1 MKKAAGIL
9 LILFFSIMLYLTVF
23 SQTMLDKTIPSVT
36 GRSIES
42 GYLEDVFY
50 SQIVPEEAVFRNE
63 NGDYLFEIIEK
74 QSPLGV
80 RYYVKKVK
88 AEILAA
94 DPDKALYAVSTA
106 VPAGS
111 RIVTGSQEDLEDGDI
126 VMVIDGKE

>member
-1 MKKAAGIL
+1 
-9 LILFFSIMLYLTVF
+9 MLYMTVF
-23 SQTMLDKTIPSVT
+23 SQAMLEKTIPSVT
-36 GRSIES
+36 GSSIES
-42 GYLEDVFY
+42 GYLEAVFY

-74 QSPLGV
+74 KSPLGV

-94 DPDKALYAVSTA
+94 DPDKALYAVSSA
-106 VPAGS
+106 LPPGS
-111 RIVTGSQEDLEDGDI
+111 RIITGSQEEPEDGDI